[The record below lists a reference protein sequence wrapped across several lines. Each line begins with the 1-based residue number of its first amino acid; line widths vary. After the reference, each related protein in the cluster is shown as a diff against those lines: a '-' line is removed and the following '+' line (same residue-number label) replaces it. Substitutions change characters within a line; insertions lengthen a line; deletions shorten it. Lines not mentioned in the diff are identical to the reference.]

1 MAEVKIFSTGEDC
14 KPSWRDAGA
23 KYDETDEHLEIMGKP
38 VMERWETPYMHKL
51 ASIAASKGG
60 RVLEL
65 GFGMAISA
73 TKIQSF
79 PVDEHVIVECND
91 DVFKRLEAFSKE
103 AKQKVTPLKGRVINS
118 SMLTCEN
125 IVTCRVALNY
135 LFFVL
140 NHICL
145 LFKVSSYSLWCLLIR
160 RPG

>member
-1 MAEVKIFSTGEDC
+1 MTELFLNLKFVRKKVSVIGTHIIMAEVKIFSTGEDC

-65 GFGMAISA
+65 GFGLAISA

-118 SMLTCEN
+118 SMLN
-125 IVTCRVALNY
+125 L
-135 LFFVL
+135 
-140 NHICL
+140 
-145 LFKVSSYSLWCLLIR
+145 
-160 RPG
+160 